1 VSADEWLAL
10 VDQVLLGLDHA
21 LNNRLGALRA
31 FAELLRDEHW
41 RSTSAATDSV
51 QKEVARLEET
61 TSVVRLLARPRQVS
75 KAGLVVEEVMMD
87 VVRIQSMLY
96 DVRDTPID
104 FVPGPPLEPIWSERS
119 ALIRLLSLLLYALRR
134 NAREEGGEGRVD
146 GALRVSTESDE
157 QWVRIRIDSL
167 HPVSEEAVGDYA
179 ASLASALGIEW
190 RAVSGH
196 LELRL
201 PTLKAHRAAARE
213 GGAGATEA
221 R

>member
-1 VSADEWLAL
+1 
-10 VDQVLLGLDHA
+10 
-21 LNNRLGALRA
+21 
-31 FAELLRDEHW
+31 
-41 RSTSAATDSV
+41 
-51 QKEVARLEET
+51 
-61 TSVVRLLARPRQVS
+61 
-75 KAGLVVEEVMMD
+75 
-87 VVRIQSMLY
+87 
-96 DVRDTPID
+96 
-104 FVPGPPLEPIWSERS
+104 
-119 ALIRLLSLLLYALRR
+119 
-134 NAREEGGEGRVD
+134 
-146 GALRVSTESDE
+146 VSTESDE